1 MPYSNTDTILL
12 YGLTP
17 EERHAVDTA
26 NRHTNY
32 QCFEACCVTD
42 LLAVPHLALVANPAS
57 LSEADW
63 LELMDQYR
71 QTPKDGAKTFFTR
84 PMLVPPDV
92 TADFHFAEG
101 IKDLRWQLTGYL
113 YRHAVRS
120 GDPWDGGLER
130 RQVLRNYAEK
140 YPYIFFLC
148 FPKNTDLL
156 TDLQMVAREAGRLFL
171 CTPKQCDTYRCSKL
185 HQASQKLQAAARGTG
200 RVTFRFD
207 YEPAQAYEDELL
219 PLMEEEGFLMPV
231 QLNRDTLPI
240 LEHFN
245 ESSSLLLY
253 PVELSDTAARISQ
266 WWQGACAW
274 DGVSLK

>member
-17 EERHAVDTA
+17 EERRAVDAA

-32 QCFEACCVTD
+32 QCFEAGCVTD
-42 LLAVPHLALVANPAS
+42 LLAVPHLALVADS
-57 LSEADW
+57 ADLAETDW
-63 LELMDQYR
+63 VGLMEQYR
-71 QTPKDGAKTFFTR
+71 QTPEDGAKTFFTQ

-92 TADFHFAEG
+92 TAAFHFPEG
-101 IKDLRWQLTGYL
+101 IKDLQWQLTGHL

-120 GDPWDGGLER
+120 GHSWDSGQER
-130 RQVLRNYAEK
+130 RQVLQNYANQ
-140 YPYIFFLC
+140 YPYIFYLC
-148 FPKNTDLL
+148 RPQNTDPL
-156 TDLQMVAREAGRLFL
+156 TDLQMVARETGRLFL
-171 CTPKQCDTYRCSKL
+171 CTPKQGDTYRCGKL
-185 HQASQKLQAAARGTG
+185 HRAAQKLQAAARGTG
-200 RVTFRFD
+200 KVAFRFD
-207 YEPAQAYEDELL
+207 FEPSLTYEEDLI

-245 ESSSLLLY
+245 NRDSLLLY
-253 PVELSDTAARISQ
+253 PLKFSDTAAQISQ

-274 DGVSLK
+274 DGVSIK